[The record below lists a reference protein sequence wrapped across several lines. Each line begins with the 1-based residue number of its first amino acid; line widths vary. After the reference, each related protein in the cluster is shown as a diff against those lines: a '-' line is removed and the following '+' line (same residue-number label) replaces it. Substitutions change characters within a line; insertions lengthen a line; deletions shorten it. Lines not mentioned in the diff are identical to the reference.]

1 MIKYLSKII
10 KNIHNIFLYPES
22 IKYFLTWK
30 IFSFA
35 NYKITIAIKKLN
47 IEPEYIIDV
56 GANIGQ
62 FSYTVSK
69 ILKPEKIVLFEAN
82 EELNQNLDKNLSEFS
97 NISIFTKALSNKIE
111 MRNFNIFTDS
121 QVSSF
126 NESGKDRNNFFPQD
140 TNLKKLLKI
149 KTETLDNFISSNPNL
164 INNLSK
170 TLLKLDVQGHE
181 YEILKGC
188 EKNIIKFKWVVL
200 EISHDILYENQAQF
214 NDIYK
219 FLIDNNFSFSRPLN
233 CHYQPNNKLIMESDM
248 LFINSKI

>member
-1 MIKYLSKII
+1 
-10 KNIHNIFLYPES
+10 
-22 IKYFLTWK
+22 
-30 IFSFA
+30 
-35 NYKITIAIKKLN
+35 
-47 IEPEYIIDV
+47 
-56 GANIGQ
+56 
-62 FSYTVSK
+62 
-69 ILKPEKIVLFEAN
+69 
-82 EELNQNLDKNLSEFS
+82 
-97 NISIFTKALSNKIE
+97 

-233 CHYQPNNKLIMESDM
+233 CHYQPNNKLIMETDM
-248 LFINSKI
+248 LFINNKI